1 MSDLIK
7 VPYTELFYR
16 ASRIRQEA
24 SAIRAE
30 IQLLQQTVDSIEW
43 VGKRA
48 DKFFAMW
55 AESRP
60 EMESWALMLDG
71 FADSLEDQARR
82 IQAADEAF

>member
-30 IQLLQQTVDSIEW
+30 IQLLQETVESIEW

-55 AESRP
+55 RASRP
-60 EMESWALMLDG
+60 EMESWALLLEG
-71 FADSLEDQARR
+71 FADRLDDHAQRVQAT
-82 IQAADEAF
+82 DEAF